1 MGSNPT
7 ALPIVKEAEMRL
19 EEMSEKIIKE
29 ASKYVD
35 LYFYEPLKAQR
46 FYLRH
51 RKVIDSVFG
60 WNGKSNKEQ
69 KDQQLKSWMEF
80 MNQ

>member
-1 MGSNPT
+1 M
-7 ALPIVKEAEMRL
+7 KL
-19 EEMSEKIIKE
+19 EKMSGTIIDE

-35 LYFYEPLKAQR
+35 LYFNEPLKAQS

-51 RKVIDSVFG
+51 KKVINSVFG
-60 WNGKSNKEQ
+60 WNVKTKKVR